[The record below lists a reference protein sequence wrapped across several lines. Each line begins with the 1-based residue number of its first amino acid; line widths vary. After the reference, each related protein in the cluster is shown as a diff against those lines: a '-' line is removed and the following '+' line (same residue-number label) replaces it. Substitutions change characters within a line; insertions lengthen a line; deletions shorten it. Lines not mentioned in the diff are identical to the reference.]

1 LSGNA
6 VRLQA
11 INNVEAYVPPAF
23 SFDPGEEPGEI
34 FGCNVFTK
42 AEMQARLPKSVY
54 KSVVA
59 TIEKGAKLDPSVADS
74 VAAAMK
80 DWALE
85 KGATH
90 YAHVF
95 YPLTG
100 LTAEKH
106 DSFLEPVSD
115 GATLAEFAGKT
126 LIQGEP
132 DASSF
137 PSGGLR
143 NTFEARGYTGW
154 DVTSPAYILENPNG
168 NTLCIP
174 TIFVS
179 MTGEALDHK
188 TPLLRSQQAMGT
200 HAERILK
207 LFGHTS
213 PERVVSFCGP
223 EQEYFLV
230 DRHFFLAR
238 PDLINAGRTLFGA
251 KPPKGQEF
259 DDHYFGAVP
268 ERVLGFMMDTERELF
283 KLGIPA
289 KTRHNEVAPGQF
301 EVAPMFERA
310 NIASDHQQLLMT
322 TFKTLAKKHGM
333 ECLFHE
339 KPFAGVNGSGKHVNF
354 SMGNA
359 ELGSLLVPGDTPH
372 ENAQFLVFCAAVI
385 RAVHRY
391 AGLLRVSVAS
401 ATNDHRLGANEAPPA
416 IISIFLGDQLA
427 DVFEQIA
434 KGAATSSKGK
444 GTMIIGVDTLPHLP
458 TDPGDRNRTSPFA
471 FTGNRFEFRAPG
483 SGQTVAVP
491 MVMLNTIMA
500 ESLDYMATILEK
512 AVADGGDFDMAVQ
525 KLLTDV
531 ITEHGAVVFNG
542 DGYSDNWQTEAAER
556 GLPNLKTTLDA
567 LPELI
572 KPESLALFENYK
584 VFNDKE
590 MHSRYEVGV
599 EQYALTISVE
609 AKLSLELGSTVIL
622 PAAMRYQT
630 EVAQNVATLKAAG
643 VEPSTALLEEV
654 SVPIAELVNAL
665 TDLRKALGDH
675 SASSAYAEAEHARD
689 ELLPAMDAVRAAADT
704 LEGVVADDL
713 WPLPTYQEML
723 YIL

>member
-11 INNVEAYVPPAF
+11 INNVEAYVPPAI
-23 SFDPGEEPGEI
+23 SFDPAEAPGEI
-34 FGCNVFTK
+34 FGSNVFTK
-42 AEMQARLPKSVY
+42 AEMQLRLPKSVY

-59 TIEKGAKLDPSVADS
+59 TIEKGAKLDPAIADA
-74 VAAAMK
+74 VAAVMK

-115 GATLAEFAGKT
+115 GATLAEFAGKV

-174 TIFVS
+174 TVFVS

-188 TPLLRSQQAMGT
+188 TPLLRSQQAMGA
-200 HAERILK
+200 HAERILA
-207 LFGHTS
+207 LFGHVN
-213 PERVVSFCGP
+213 PDKVVSFCGP

-301 EVAPMFERA
+301 EIAPMFERA

-322 TFKTLAKKHGM
+322 TFKTIAKKHGM

-354 SMGNA
+354 SLGNA

-385 RAVHRY
+385 RAVHKY

-491 MVMLNTIMA
+491 MVMINTIMA
-500 ESLDYMATILEK
+500 DSLDYMATVLEK
-512 AVADGGDFDMAVQ
+512 AVADGEDFDKAVQ
-525 KLLTDV
+525 TLLTEI

-542 DGYSDNWQTEAAER
+542 DGYSDNWQIEAAER

-572 KPESLALFENYK
+572 KPESLALFEKYK
-584 VFNDKE
+584 VFNDRE
-590 MHSRYEVGV
+590 MHSRYEVML
-599 EQYALTISVE
+599 EQYALTVHVE
-609 AKLSLELGSTVIL
+609 AKLTLELGSTVVL

-630 EVAQNVATLKAAG
+630 EVAQNVASLKKAG
-643 VEPSTALLEEV
+643 MEPSTALLEDV
-654 SVPIAELVNAL
+654 SAPIADLVSSLA
-665 TDLRKALGDH
+665 DLKKGLEDH
-675 SASSAYAEAEHARD
+675 SAASAMDEASHAQS
-689 ELLPAMDAVRAAADT
+689 LLPAMEAVRTAADT

>member
-1 LSGNA
+1 LSGNT

-11 INNVEAYVPPAF
+11 INNVEAYTPPAI
-23 SFDPGEEPGEI
+23 SFDPAEAPGEI
-34 FGCNVFTK
+34 FASNVFTL
-42 AEMQARLPKSVY
+42 AEMRLRLPKSVF

-59 TIEKGAKLDPSVADS
+59 TIEKGAILDSAVADS
-74 VAAAMK
+74 VASVMK
-80 DWALE
+80 DWALSR
-85 KGATH
+85 GATH

-95 YPLTG
+95 YPMTG

-115 GATLAEFAGKT
+115 GQTLAEFAGKT

-143 NTFEARGYTGW
+143 STFEARGYTGW

-174 TIFVS
+174 TVFVS
-179 MTGEALDHK
+179 MTGEALDYK
-188 TPLLRSQQAMGT
+188 TPLLRSQQAMGAQ
-200 HAERILK
+200 AERILA
-207 LFGHTS
+207 LFGH
-213 PERVVSFCGP
+213 RDFDRIVSFCGP
-223 EQEYFLV
+223 EQEYFLI

-238 PDLINAGRTLFGA
+238 PDLVNAGRTLFGS

-259 DDHYFGAVP
+259 DDHYFGSIP

-301 EVAPMFERA
+301 EIAPMFERA
-310 NIASDHQQLLMT
+310 NIAADHQQLLMT
-322 TFKTLAKKHGM
+322 VFKTVAKKHGM

-359 ELGSLLVPGDTPH
+359 QFGSLLVPGDTPH
-372 ENAQFLVFCAAVI
+372 ENAQFLVFCAAII
-385 RAVHRY
+385 RAVHKF

-444 GTMIIGVDTLPHLP
+444 GTMIIGVDTLPDLP

-483 SGQTVAVP
+483 SGQTINVP
-491 MVMLNTIMA
+491 MIVLNTIMA
-500 ESLDYMATILEK
+500 DSLDHMATTLER
-512 AVADGGDFDMAVQ
+512 AVAGGQDFDAAVQ
-525 KLLTDV
+525 QLLTEI
-531 ITEHGAVVFNG
+531 ITDHGAVVFNG
-542 DGYSDNWQTEAAER
+542 DGYSDNWQIEAAAR

-567 LPELI
+567 IPELVT
-572 KPESLALFENYK
+572 PESVELFERYG
-584 VFNDKE
+584 VFSE
-590 MHSRYEVGV
+590 RELHSRYEVRL
-599 EQYALTISVE
+599 EQYTMTVAVE
-609 AKLSLELGSTVIL
+609 AKLALEIGSTVIL
-622 PAAMRYQT
+622 PAAIRYQT
-630 EVAQNVATLKAAG
+630 ELAQNVAAMKAAG
-643 VEPSTALLEEV
+643 FTAETTLLAEV
-654 SVPIAELVNAL
+654 SAPIVELSAAL
-665 TDLRKALGDH
+665 TRLKSVLTVHCEG
-675 SASSAYAEAEHARD
+675 SLAEALHARD
-689 ELLPAMDAVRAAADT
+689 QILPVMNAVRSAADA
-704 LEGVVADDL
+704 LESIVADDL

>member
-1 LSGNA
+1 MSNL
-6 VRLQA
+6 RQEA
-11 INNVEAYVPPAF
+11 IRAIATCKHQLNRVDFKTVHVKDLY
-23 SFDPGEEPGEI
+23 GT
-34 FGCNVFTK
+34 NVFN
-42 AEMQARLPKSVY
+42 EEVQRQRLPKPVY
-54 KSVVA
+54 RALQNTIRQGVA
-59 TIEKGAKLDPSVADS
+59 LDPVMADAVA
-74 VAAAMK
+74 VAMK
-80 DWALE
+80 DWAIE
-85 KGATH
+85 RGATH
-90 YAHVF
+90 YTHLF
-95 YPLTG
+95 QPLTG
-100 LTAEKH
+100 ITAEKH
-106 DSFLEPVSD
+106 DSFLVPNGP
-115 GATLAEFAGKT
+115 GAIAEFGGRE
-126 LIQGEP
+126 LIKGEP

-143 NTFEARGYTGW
+143 ATFEARGYTGW
-154 DVTSPAYILENPNG
+154 DPTSPAYILENPNG

-174 TIFVS
+174 TVFVS

-188 TPLLRSQQAMGT
+188 TPLLRSQQAMGE

-207 LFGHTS
+207 LFGHANL
-213 PERVVSFCGP
+213 EKVVSFCGP

-238 PDLINAGRTLFGA
+238 PDLLNAGRTLFGA

-259 DDHYFGAVP
+259 DDHYFGAIP
-268 ERVLGFMMDTERELF
+268 DRVLGFMMDTERELF

-301 EVAPMFERA
+301 EIAPMFEKA
-310 NIASDHQQLLMT
+310 NIAADHQQLLMT
-322 TFKTLAKKHGM
+322 TFKTIAKKHGM

-354 SMGNA
+354 SLGNA

-385 RAVHRY
+385 RAVHKY
-391 AGLLRVSVAS
+391 AGLLRLSVAS

-416 IISIFLGDQLA
+416 IISIFLGEQLA

-471 FTGNRFEFRAPG
+471 FTGNRFDFRAPG
-483 SGQTVAVP
+483 SGQTINVP
-491 MVMLNTIMA
+491 MIIINTIMA
-500 ESLDYMATILEK
+500 DSLDYIATVLEK
-512 AVADGGDFDMAVQ
+512 AVEDGTDFDEAVQ
-525 KLLTDV
+525 TLLTEI

-542 DGYSDNWQTEAAER
+542 DGYSENWQIEAAER

-572 KPESLALFENYK
+572 KPESLALFEKYK

-590 MHSRYEVGV
+590 MHSRYEVGI
-599 EQYALTISVE
+599 EQYALTIHVE
-609 AKLSLELGSTVIL
+609 AKLALELGSTVIL
-622 PAAMRYQT
+622 PAAIRYQT

-643 VEPSTALLEEV
+643 MEPSTALLEEV
-654 SVPIAELVNAL
+654 SAPIDDLVSAL
-665 TDLRKALGDH
+665 VDLRKGLEDH
-675 SASSAYAEAEHARD
+675 SSTSAMDEASHAQS
-689 ELLPAMDAVRAAADT
+689 LLPAMDAVRAAADV

>member
-1 LSGNA
+1 MSGNA

-11 INNVEAYVPPAF
+11 INNVEGYVPPAI
-23 SFDPGEEPGEI
+23 SFVPGEAPGEI
-34 FGCNVFTK
+34 FGSNVFTK
-42 AEMQARLPKSVY
+42 AEMQLRLPKSVY

-59 TIEKGAKLDPSVADS
+59 TIEKGAKLDPAVADA
-74 VAAAMK
+74 VASAMK
-80 DWALE
+80 DWALS

-95 YPLTG
+95 YPMTG

-115 GATLAEFAGKT
+115 GQTLAEFAGKT

-143 NTFEARGYTGW
+143 STFEARGYTGW

-174 TIFVS
+174 TVFVS
-179 MTGEALDHK
+179 MTGEALDYK
-188 TPLLRSQQAMGT
+188 TPLLRSQQAMGA

-207 LFGHTS
+207 LFGHTDLAK
-213 PERVVSFCGP
+213 VVSFCGP

-301 EVAPMFERA
+301 EIAPMFERA
-310 NIASDHQQLLMT
+310 NIAADHQQLLMT
-322 TFKTLAKKHGM
+322 VFRTIAKKHGM

-354 SMGNA
+354 SVGNGA
-359 ELGSLLVPGDTPH
+359 LGSLLVPGDTPH

-385 RAVHRY
+385 RAVHKF

-444 GTMIIGVDTLPHLP
+444 GSMIIGVDTLPVLP

-483 SGQTVAVP
+483 SGQTINVP
-491 MVMLNTIMA
+491 MIVLNTIMA
-500 ESLDYMATILEK
+500 DSLDYMANILEQ
-512 AVADGGDFDMAVQ
+512 AVEDGTDFDAAVQ
-525 KLLTDV
+525 QLLTDI

-542 DGYSDNWQTEAAER
+542 DGYSDNWQVEAASR
-556 GLPNLKTTLDA
+556 GLPNFKTTLDA
-567 LPELI
+567 LPALI
-572 KPESLALFENYK
+572 APECIALFEKYG
-584 VFNDKE
+584 VFNE
-590 MHSRYEVGV
+590 RELESRYEVRM
-599 EQYALTISVE
+599 EQYALTIAVE
-609 AKLSLELGSTVIL
+609 AKLALEIGLTVIL
-622 PAAMRYQT
+622 PAAVRYQT
-630 EVAQNVATLKAAG
+630 ELAQNVATLEAAG
-643 VEPSTALLEEV
+643 VEPDTSLLEMV
-654 SVPIAELVNAL
+654 SEPIAAL
-665 TDLRKALGDH
+665 TKALVALKAGLGAH
-675 SASSAYAEAEHARD
+675 PESASDEAFHARD
-689 ELLPAMDAVRAAADT
+689 VLLPTMEAVRTAADT

>member
-1 LSGNA
+1 MSGNA

-11 INNVEAYVPPAF
+11 INNVEAYVPPAI
-23 SFDPGEEPGEI
+23 SFDPTEAPGEV
-34 FGCNVFTK
+34 FGSNVFTK
-42 AEMQARLPKSVY
+42 AEMQLRLPKSVY

-59 TIEKGAKLDPSVADS
+59 TIEKGAKLDPAVADAVAS
-74 VAAAMK
+74 VMK
-80 DWALE
+80 DWALS

-95 YPLTG
+95 YPMTG

-115 GATLAEFAGKT
+115 GQTLAEFAGKT

-143 NTFEARGYTGW
+143 STFEARGYTGW

-174 TIFVS
+174 TVFVS
-179 MTGEALDHK
+179 MTGEALDFK
-188 TPLLRSQQAMGT
+188 TPLLRSQQAMGAQ
-200 HAERILK
+200 AERILK
-207 LFGHTS
+207 LFGHKDFDNI
-213 PERVVSFCGP
+213 VSFCGP

-259 DDHYFGAVP
+259 DDHYFGSVP

-301 EVAPMFERA
+301 EIAPMFERA
-310 NIASDHQQLLMT
+310 NIAADHQQLLMT
-322 TFKTLAKKHGM
+322 IFRTVAKKHGM

-359 ELGSLLVPGDTPH
+359 QFGSLLVPGDTPH

-385 RAVHRY
+385 RAVHKF

-444 GTMIIGVDTLPHLP
+444 GSMLIGVDTLPDLP

-483 SGQTVAVP
+483 SGQTINVP
-491 MVMLNTIMA
+491 MIILNTIMA
-500 ESLDYMATILEK
+500 DSLDYMATVLEE
-512 AVADGGDFDMAVQ
+512 AVAGGEDFDMAVQ
-525 KLLTDV
+525 KLLTEI

-542 DGYSDNWQTEAAER
+542 DGYSENWQIEAAER

-567 LPELI
+567 IPELV
-572 KPESLALFENYK
+572 KPEAIEVFEKYG
-584 VFNDKE
+584 VFNARE
-590 MHSRYEVGV
+590 LESRVEVRYEM
-599 EQYALTISVE
+599 YALTVAVE
-609 AKLSLELGSTVIL
+609 AKLTLEVGSTVIL
-622 PAAMRYQT
+622 PAAIRYQT
-630 EVAQNVATLKAAG
+630 ELAQNVATLKAAG
-643 VEPSTALLEEV
+643 VEPDMTMLAAVSAPISEMTGALTALKTAV
-654 SVPIAELVNAL
+654 
-665 TDLRKALGDH
+665 
-675 SASSAYAEAEHARD
+675 AEHGGDSAA
-689 ELLPAMDAVRAAADT
+689 EEAAHAQSLLPLMDAVRAAADS